1 MWFNRY
7 NEFGPFRE
15 MDCVYADIRSDI
27 DRNTSV
33 YQAFSGVSGKRL
45 VFLNETMEVSHS

>member
-1 MWFNRY
+1 MWFDRY
-7 NEFGPFRE
+7 NEFGPLRE
-15 MDCVYADIRSDI
+15 MNRVYADIRSDI

-33 YQAFSGVSGKRL
+33 YQAFRGVSSERF